1 MARNSGLSRPPEF
14 SICLTLILK
23 LPRIRLLARYGLPTL
38 YEWRVKPTGILVT
51 YDGLS
56 NVASPLGLPA
66 ALGEGIVCHPDEKIS
81 TQYRSPFRKA

>member
-1 MARNSGLSRPPEF
+1 MDVGFGYESEVRDSAFGR
-14 SICLTLILK
+14 
-23 LPRIRLLARYGLPTL
+23 LPLEDAV

-66 ALGEGIVCHPDEKIS
+66 ALGRE
-81 TQYRSPFRKA
+81 

>member
-1 MARNSGLSRPPEF
+1 MVGHSYVGSKRDYGKLG
-14 SICLTLILK
+14 TLPIMVVIGQ
-23 LPRIRLLARYGLPTL
+23 LPRTRLLARYGLPTL

-66 ALGEGIVCHPDEKIS
+66 ALGRE
-81 TQYRSPFRKA
+81 

>member
-1 MARNSGLSRPPEF
+1 MVDIRLSWADSSVRMRRHPGVGGRAECGMGRLQGNFPE
-14 SICLTLILK
+14 
-23 LPRIRLLARYGLPTL
+23 PELLARYGLPTL

-66 ALGEGIVCHPDEKIS
+66 ALGRE
-81 TQYRSPFRKA
+81 